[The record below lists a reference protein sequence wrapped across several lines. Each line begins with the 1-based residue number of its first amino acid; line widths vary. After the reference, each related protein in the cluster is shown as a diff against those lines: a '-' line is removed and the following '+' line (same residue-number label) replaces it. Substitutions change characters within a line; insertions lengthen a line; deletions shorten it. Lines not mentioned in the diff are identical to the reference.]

1 MSNLIQTKE
10 RLNSTKSTQKV
21 IKAMELV
28 ASSKIKKAKEK
39 ALENETYFSDVT
51 KIMKTIFS
59 FEDMIQYLALDKCED
74 KTLIIGITSDMGL
87 CGAYNNNV
95 IKEVNNLIKDN
106 PNNYTVMLGNKGINK
121 LNYENITMK
130 DTIGD
135 ISKIKDFDLAKQASD
150 IIKTMYL
157 EQKVNKVLIVYTKFV
172 NPIVQEVEV
181 LDLFGLESVK
191 KEENQMNVE
200 LIVDGDRQKI
210 FKNMLMQYINSVM
223 YHAIL
228 NAVASEYAARRN
240 SMEAANNNSLEI
252 IDQLN
257 LEMNRIRQSMITQ
270 EIAEIIGGAQ
280 ALNEE

>member
-39 ALENETYFSDVT
+39 ALENEAYFNDVT

-59 FEDMIQYLALDKCED
+59 FEDMIEYLGLDKCED

-95 IKEVNNLIKDN
+95 IKEVNNLIKAN

-121 LNYENITMK
+121 LNYENATME
-130 DTIGD
+130 DTIED
-135 ISKIKDFDLAKQASD
+135 ISKIKDFDLAKQASE

-223 YHAIL
+223 YHAVL
-228 NAVASEYAARRN
+228 NSVASEYAARRN

-257 LEMNRIRQSMITQ
+257 LEMNRIRQAMITQ

-280 ALNEE
+280 ALNKE